1 MKYFKNNSKVKNN
14 LKQIQLSILRSSVE
28 KAENN
33 IGFKKVNDVSVK
45 KIIKIIEDF
54 LKKKKLIIYGGTAL
68 NNILPKKDQFYDK
81 KNTFPDYDF
90 FSTDALQD
98 AIELAD
104 LYYNNGFKEVEAKS
118 AAHYGTY
125 KIFVN
130 FMSVGDIT
138 NMNKKLY
145 NNIKNKTI
153 VIDKLHYAPP
163 NFLRMSIYN
172 ELSRPEGDV
181 SRWEKI
187 FKRLLLLDKYYP
199 INKENINCNFLLF
212 NQNKDFFKEKYV
224 KNIYDNYKED
234 NIGKE
239 DDDIYDITLK
249 LLYKEDIV
257 FLGGF
262 SDMFYLKFLK
272 GIKINRDKIIKD
284 NNNYI
289 IDILSKNPEN
299 IIKKIKEIKEIAEH
313 KNNNSEINIK
323 VIKKNTQDDILPSHY
338 YVTISNKSNNVN
350 INIYDANDK
359 CNSYNTVYIENNAI
373 KIASI
378 ETKIYY
384 YLAFMYLNDK
394 HYDIKRIFCL
404 ANFLFLVQ
412 EQNILN
418 KRKLLKKFPVNCYGK
433 DKLKEDIRETKT
445 KKYEELKNKKNSLEY
460 HKWFFR
466 YMPHINSSKNKII
479 GEKFYTSSSITEKEE
494 IENEKPKYI
503 KNKTKKTKKT
513 KKNKKTTTIKIKQKS
528 EKKDKNKKEET
539 NEDAMLY
546 GIKKEETEK
555 AKLPKNI
562 IKKNKTKKEKEEI
575 EENEEYKTN
584 NDKTKK
590 NKTKKNKTKK
600 NKTKKN
606 KTKKNKKNKIKTI
619 FNSFSIF

>member
-1 MKYFKNNSKVKNN
+1 MKYLNDSSKVKNN

-33 IGFKKVNDVSVK
+33 IGFKKVNNVLVQ

-68 NNILPKKDQFYDK
+68 NNILPKKNQFYDK
-81 KNTFPDYDF
+81 KTTFPDYDC
-90 FSTDALQD
+90 FSSDALQD

-118 AAHYGTY
+118 AVHHGTY
-125 KIFVN
+125 KVFVN
-130 FMSVGDIT
+130 FMSVADIT

-145 NNIKNKTI
+145 NNIKKKTI
-153 VIDKLHYAPP
+153 VIDKLHYAPS
-163 NFLRMSIYN
+163 NFLRMSIYD

-199 INKENINCNFLLF
+199 INKENINCNFILF
-212 NQNKDFFKEKYV
+212 NKNKDFLKKKQITNIYNNYNEDSIDREDD
-224 KNIYDNYKED
+224 NIYD
-234 NIGKE
+234 I
-239 DDDIYDITLK
+239 ILK

-272 GIKINRDKIIKD
+272 GIKINRDKVIKD
-284 NNNYI
+284 NNSYI
-289 IDILSKNPEN
+289 IDILSENPEN
-299 IIKKIKEIKEIAEH
+299 TLKKIKEIKEIKEI
-313 KNNNSEINIK
+313 KNNSSEINIK
-323 VIKKNTQDDILPSHY
+323 VVKKNTQDDILPSHY
-338 YVTISNKSNNVN
+338 YVTISNNENNVN
-350 INIYDANDK
+350 INIYDSNDK
-359 CNSYNTVYIENNAI
+359 CNSYNTVKIGDNII

-394 HYDIKRIFCL
+394 HYDTKRIFCL

-433 DKLKEDIRETKT
+433 DKLKEDIREIKT

-460 HKWFFR
+460 HKWFLR
-466 YMPHINSSKNKII
+466 YMPNINSSKNKII
-479 GEKFYTSSSITEKEE
+479 DEKFYTSSSITEKGE
-494 IENEKPKYI
+494 IENEKPKNI
-503 KNKTKKTKKT
+503 ENKTMKTMKTMKTITNKINKKKYEKTKEPEEDKT
-513 KKNKKTTTIKIKQKS
+513 KNYT
-528 EKKDKNKKEET
+528 
-539 NEDAMLY
+539 
-546 GIKKEETEK
+546 
-555 AKLPKNI
+555 
-562 IKKNKTKKEKEEI
+562 
-575 EENEEYKTN
+575 
-584 NDKTKK
+584 TKK
-590 NKTKKNKTKK
+590 NKTKRNKTKRNKTKRNKTKNYTTKKSKTRKNKTR
-600 NKTKKN
+600 
-606 KTKKNKKNKIKTI
+606 KNKIKNI
-619 FNSFSIF
+619 FNSFSVF

>member
-1 MKYFKNNSKVKNN
+1 MKYLNYNSKVKNN
-14 LKQIQLSILRSSVE
+14 LKEIQLSILRSSVE

-33 IGFKKVNDVSVK
+33 IGFKKVNNVFVQ

-68 NNILPKKDQFYDK
+68 NNILPEKNQFYDK
-81 KNTFPDYDF
+81 KTTFPDYDC
-90 FSTDALQD
+90 FSSDALQD

-118 AAHYGTY
+118 AVHQGTY
-125 KIFVN
+125 KVFVN
-130 FMSVGDIT
+130 FMSVADIT

-145 NNIKNKTI
+145 NNIKKKTI
-153 VIDKLHYAPP
+153 VIDKLHYAPS
-163 NFLRMSIYN
+163 NFLRMSIYD
-172 ELSRPEGDV
+172 ELSRPESDV

-187 FKRLLLLDKYYP
+187 FKRLLLLDKFYP
-199 INKENINCNFLLF
+199 INKENINCNFILF
-212 NQNKDFFKEKYV
+212 NKNKDFFKKNQIKNPIKNPI
-224 KNIYDNYKED
+224 KNIYNNYNED
-234 NIGKE
+234 TIDRE
-239 DDDIYDITLK
+239 DDDIYDIILK

-272 GIKINRDKIIKD
+272 GIKINRDKVIKD

-299 IIKKIKEIKEIAEH
+299 TIKKIKEIKEI
-313 KNNNSEINIK
+313 NNNSSEINIK
-323 VIKKNTQDDILPSHY
+323 VVKKITQDDILPSHY
-338 YVTISNKSNNVN
+338 YVTISNNEINVN
-350 INIYDANDK
+350 INIYDSNDK
-359 CNSYNTVYIENNAI
+359 CNSYNTVKIGDNII

-394 HYDIKRIFCL
+394 HYDTKRIFCL

-433 DKLKEDIRETKT
+433 DKLKEDIREIKT

-460 HKWFFR
+460 HKWFLR
-466 YMPHINSSKNKII
+466 YMPNINSSKNKII
-479 GEKFYTSSSITEKEE
+479 DEKFYTTSSITEKGKIKNENPKN
-494 IENEKPKYI
+494 IENKTMKTITNKIKEKSEKIY
-503 KNKTKKTKKT
+503 
-513 KKNKKTTTIKIKQKS
+513 KKNKK
-528 EKKDKNKKEET
+528 E
-539 NEDAMLY
+539 Y
-546 GIKKEETEK
+546 EETEE
-555 AKLPKNI
+555 PQQD
-562 IKKNKTKKEKEEI
+562 KTK
-575 EENEEYKTN
+575 NY
-584 NDKTKK
+584 KTKK
-590 NKTKKNKTKK
+590 NKTRKNKTRK
-600 NKTKKN
+600 NKTR
-606 KTKKNKKNKIKTI
+606 KNKIKNT